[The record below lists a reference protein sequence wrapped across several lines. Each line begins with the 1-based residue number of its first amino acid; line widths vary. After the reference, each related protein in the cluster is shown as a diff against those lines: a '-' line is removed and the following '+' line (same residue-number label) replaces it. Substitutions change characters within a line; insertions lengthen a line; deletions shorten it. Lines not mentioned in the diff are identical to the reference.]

1 MTRWSA
7 IARVAAAMLAAVTL
21 GLAPSLVRADD
32 LADVFRRGNEA
43 YSRGDFAAATS
54 EYERLV
60 DLGVRDADVFYNL
73 GTAYA
78 RSGRQGRAIAAFE
91 RSLRL
96 RPADAEVVA
105 SLERSRSIVA
115 SRRAER
121 EGEAEVES
129 GRPVGEAVFGG
140 VSVDTLAGLLVAL
153 VTAFFALL
161 AAFPFVRREDVRLAI
176 GISTPL
182 IGIAAAVAGLG
193 LAIRS
198 GALDEGTPAIVVR
211 ERAPLREGPHDDAQE
226 RARGHEGE
234 RVWIVAQDG
243 EWVRVT
249 AGPRTGWLPAD
260 DVVALVD

>member
-1 MTRWSA
+1 VGPGLAWL
-7 IARVAAAMLAAVTL
+7 LAALLAV
-21 GLAPSLVRADD
+21 APSIARADD

-43 YSRGDFAAATS
+43 YSRGDFAGATS
-54 EYERLV
+54 EHERLLE
-60 DLGVRDADVFYNL
+60 LGVRDADVFYNL

-78 RSGRQGRAIAAFE
+78 RAGRQGRAIAAFE

-96 RPADAEVVA
+96 RPGDAEAIA
-105 SLERSRSIVA
+105 SLERSRAILA

-140 VSVDTLAGLLVAL
+140 VSVDSLAVLLLVL
-153 VTAFFALL
+153 VTALFALL

-176 GISTPL
+176 GIATPL
-182 IGIAAAVAGLG
+182 LGIAAAVAGLG

-234 RVWIVAQDG
+234 RVWIVARDG

-249 AGPRTGWLPAD
+249 AGARTGWLPSA